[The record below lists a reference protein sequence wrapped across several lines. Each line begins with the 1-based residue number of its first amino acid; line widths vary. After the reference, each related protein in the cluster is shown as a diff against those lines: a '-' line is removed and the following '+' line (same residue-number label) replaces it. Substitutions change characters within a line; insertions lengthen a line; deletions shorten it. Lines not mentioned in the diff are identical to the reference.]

1 MDFLPPCSGVTAN
14 FMEERRGRLMAG
26 ISSVYDYY
34 MSTYG
39 NEIRS
44 QSRYDTHKKSE
55 LRDTYNKIVKSN
67 KESPLVKINTDD
79 VDLQKFAI
87 DLKESARD
95 VNAIVSSLSSETEGI
110 ESMLHKKIAQSSDES
125 VGAEYIGP
133 DSGVESDKPYKPFT
147 IGVKSLATP
156 QINTGHFLKPDG
168 RNFESGNI
176 SFDLYTPNNSY
187 EFQLTVDS
195 GDTNLDVQNKIL
207 RLVNTSDIGLSAQ
220 ILENSLG
227 KTALQ
232 LQSKQ
237 TGLADG
243 EEYLFNLQSSKSWNE
258 LNRLGIHNVSQ
269 SASNSSFTLNGK
281 EHSSLSNTFTINK
294 EFEITLKA
302 PTTGEDATIGFKS
315 STEAIADGANQMIRV
330 YNSMLQT
337 AQKYSNGHS
346 NSRLFSEVDGIGNT
360 MSAEFEA
367 IGITREGDGTLSI
380 DKDTM
385 AEALEDGNRIQA
397 ISSLNKFKN
406 MLARQADRVSVNPIK
421 YLDALIVEYK
431 NPGKTFSA
439 PYTQSA
445 YSGMMI
451 DKSM

>member
-1 MDFLPPCSGVTAN
+1 
-14 FMEERRGRLMAG
+14 MAG

-34 MSTYG
+34 LSTYG
-39 NEIRS
+39 TEIRS

-67 KESPLVKINTDD
+67 KESPLVKINDD
-79 VDLQKFAI
+79 DIDLQRFAI

-95 VNAIVSSLSSETEGI
+95 VNAVVSSLSSEEEGI
-110 ESMLHKKIAQSSDES
+110 ESMLHKKVAQSSNEDS
-125 VGAEYIGP
+125 VWAEYIGA
-133 DSGVESDKPYKPFT
+133 DSGSESNQQYKTFS
-147 IGVKSLATP
+147 IGVNALATP
-156 QINTGHFLKPDG
+156 QINTGNFLKPDG

-195 GDTNLDVQNKIL
+195 GDTNQDVQNKIL
-207 RLVNTSDIGLSAQ
+207 RLVNTSDIGLSAH
-220 ILENSLG
+220 ILKNSLG
-227 KTALQ
+227 QTALQ

-237 TGLADG
+237 TGLAEG
-243 EEYLFNLQSSKSWNE
+243 EEYLFNLQSSTSWNE
-258 LNRLGIHNVSQ
+258 LNRLGIHNVTQ

-294 EFEITLKA
+294 EFEVTLKS
-302 PTTGEDATIGFKS
+302 PTNGDDATIGFKS

-337 AQKYSNGHS
+337 AQKYSTGHS

-360 MSAEFEA
+360 MDAEFQA

-380 DKDTM
+380 DKDKMTD
-385 AEALEDGNRIQA
+385 ALDNGNSIQA
-397 ISSLNKFKN
+397 IASLNKFKN
-406 MLARQADRVSVNPIK
+406 MLARQADRVSVNPIR
-421 YLDALIVEYK
+421 YLDALVVEYK
-431 NPGKTFSA
+431 NPGRTFSA

>member
-1 MDFLPPCSGVTAN
+1 
-14 FMEERRGRLMAG
+14 MAG

-34 MSTYG
+34 LSTYG
-39 NEIRS
+39 TEIRS

-67 KESPLVKINTDD
+67 KESPLVKINDD
-79 VDLQKFAI
+79 DIDLQRFAI

-95 VNAIVSSLSSETEGI
+95 VNAVVSSLSSEEEGI
-110 ESMLHKKIAQSSDES
+110 ESMLHKKVAQSSNEDS
-125 VGAEYIGP
+125 VWAEYIGA
-133 DSGVESDKPYKPFT
+133 DSGSESNQPYKTFS
-147 IGVKSLATP
+147 IGVNALATP
-156 QINTGHFLKPDG
+156 QINTGNFLKPDG

-195 GDTNLDVQNKIL
+195 GDTNQDVQNKIL
-207 RLVNTSDIGLSAQ
+207 RLVNTSDIGLSAH
-220 ILENSLG
+220 ILKNSLG
-227 KTALQ
+227 QTALQ

-237 TGLADG
+237 TGLAEG
-243 EEYLFNLQSSKSWNE
+243 EEYLFNLQSSTSWNE
-258 LNRLGIHNVSQ
+258 LNRLGIHNVTQ
-269 SASNSSFTLNGK
+269 GASNSSFTLNGK

-294 EFEITLKA
+294 EFEVTLKS
-302 PTTGEDATIGFKS
+302 PTNGDDATIGFKS

-337 AQKYSNGHS
+337 AQKYSTGHS

-360 MSAEFEA
+360 MDAEFQA

-380 DKDTM
+380 DKDKMTD
-385 AEALEDGNRIQA
+385 ALDNGNSIQA
-397 ISSLNKFKN
+397 IASLNKFKN
-406 MLARQADRVSVNPIK
+406 MLARQADRVSVNPIR
-421 YLDALIVEYK
+421 YLDALVVEYK
-431 NPGKTFSA
+431 NPGRTFSA